1 MHTASLSITRVFGAV
16 VISAAIGLGVTWAAP
31 APQMT
36 PQQRV
41 DAAYKAMGGEKL
53 AALKSISFNA
63 DIAQWDPGASFTF
76 ADNET
81 PDQGKS
87 KLKQTRDLAKGL
99 TRNEWD
105 RPKAD
110 DGGRRTYVEIV
121 TANGG
126 YSIGNDAV
134 GGRLPKRTI
143 TGASGQPEHT
153 MSGRRLTATLREL
166 ARFTV
171 IQDMKANPGRVTAM
185 PNQVGGLRAWPAL
198 QYRGD
203 YGNFIVMFDPATNLP
218 IRVRSLDWD
227 AIEGDSEFDMLFTD
241 WQDLNGAKWPG
252 RAQTFLQ
259 GMKVHD
265 MRFSNITANPT
276 IAANQFAIP
285 QAQLASA
292 AKPADPRVT
301 PFQWIIRR
309 SVNGFY
315 YDSDAMYVDDGDQ
328 MKMVDIARDVALAQG
343 NTHNTVF
350 IATNSYLIAIEAPND
365 DGQAKQAIALA
376 KQRFPGKPIRYL
388 VLTHHHVDHVGGM
401 RTFAAEGATLVFGRG
416 TAPNVQYYR
425 RQLGNT
431 QDLNWNK
438 PAMPNDDPDLIEVE
452 GKWTVNDAG
461 REFSVFEID
470 NPHSTGMMIGWL
482 PDVRM
487 AFNTDL
493 WITTPTPPTASNPN
507 LAALIAGVEKWGLQP
522 EKMSGGHGTVAD
534 YAAGARVAKAAPG
547 AGKQKQ

>member
-1 MHTASLSITRVFGAV
+1 MRTASVTVTRVFGALV
-16 VISAAIGLGVTWAAP
+16 VSAAIGLGVSLAAP

-53 AALKSISFNA
+53 TALKSIRLEA
-63 DIAQWDPGASFTF
+63 EIMQWDPGASFSL

-87 KLKQTRDLAKGL
+87 KLIQSRDLAKGL

-110 DGGRRTYVEIV
+110 DGGRRTYIEIV

-134 GGRLPKRTI
+134 AGRLPKRTI

-166 ARFTV
+166 SRFTV
-171 IQDMKANPGRVTAM
+171 IQDMKAHPDRVTAM
-185 PNQVGGLRAWPAL
+185 SDQVGGLRAWPAL

-218 IRVRSLDWD
+218 IRVRSLEWD
-227 AIEGDSEFDMLFTD
+227 AIEGDSEFDAMFTD
-241 WQDLNGAKWPG
+241 WRDLNGAKWPG
-252 RAQTFLQ
+252 RVQTFLQ
-259 GMKVHD
+259 GMRVHD
-265 MRFSNITANPT
+265 MQVSNIAANPT
-276 IAANQFAIP
+276 LATNLFAIP
-285 QAQLASA
+285 PAQLAMA
-292 AKPADPRVT
+292 AKPAEARIT

-328 MKMVDIARDVALAQG
+328 MKMMDIAPNVSLAMG

-350 IATNSYLIAIEAPND
+350 IATNTYLIAIEAPND
-365 DGQAKQAIALA
+365 DGQAQRAIALA
-376 KQRFPGKPIRYL
+376 KQRFPGKPIKYL

-401 RTFAAEGATLVFGRG
+401 RSFAAEGATLVFARG

-425 RQLGNT
+425 RQIANT

-438 PAMPNDDPDLIEVE
+438 PANPNDDPELIEVRD
-452 GKWTVNDAG
+452 KWTVNDGG
-461 REFSVFEID
+461 REFSVFEIE
-470 NPHSTGMMIGWL
+470 NPHSAGMLIGWL
-482 PDVRM
+482 PDAKM

-493 WITTPTPPTASNPN
+493 WITTPQPPASSNPN

-534 YAAGARVAKAAPG
+534 YAAGARVAKAASG
-547 AGKQKQ
+547 TTK